1 MTTFLDGIAG
11 YIAALRCCL
20 SCCSCSCCSSS
31 SLVIVYPPPR
41 PPRLS
46 VCPAHSLRRPGAQ
59 VSGIFFSFEG
69 EPRVRVAEPNL
80 RYVAFS
86 DHNVLG
92 VGHVRCIRWTA
103 VENNKGW
110 FARVGAWAWGFVLSA
125 FVVVGH
131 VVLFFVVHSTLSV
144 YNSAAVR
151 STFFPPNLCS
161 CVASCREE
169 ESTALPLFML
179 ESRVMP
185 RRFEELH

>member
-1 MTTFLDGIAG
+1 MVSQDTSLPSGVVSPAVHAPVALGVPLSSCIPHPVLPVSLSAPPIPFVGPVPRYPESFFL
-11 YIAALRCCL
+11 LRGNHECA
-20 SCCSCSCCSSS
+20 
-31 SLVIVYPPPR
+31 SLNRIYGTWLFPTI
-41 PPRLS
+41 
-46 VCPAHSLRRPGAQ
+46 
-59 VSGIFFSFEG
+59 IF
-69 EPRVRVAEPNL
+69 
-80 RYVAFS
+80 
-86 DHNVLG
+86 LG
-92 VGHVRCIRWTA
+92 VGHVRYIRWTA